1 MNIPLI
7 QGNFSSTDSLE
18 LLNQMVQVKLKFHE
32 CKISNTSNEEDIK
45 YRESKIK
52 KLQQDMMELKKYID
66 DSTGN
71 LTLDVQIKI
80 VNQ

>member
-32 CKISNTSNEEDIK
+32 SKISNTSNEEDIK